1 MTEEYYQGKACE
13 CSQEDACR
21 FVRERDEALKVL
33 RHCKMFIVDRKGY
46 HDNEEDEIKSLKEQ
60 ITKVLNEEKGE
71 VWEVMPCFS
80 SLFRENQSC
89 REDKNEDY
97 LLFLQKAIPFLPEQ
111 ITDHEGNLCLLKKEA
126 LKLLETNK
134 QDDRRRTYYESP

>member
-1 MTEEYYQGKACE
+1 MTE
-13 CSQEDACR
+13 
-21 FVRERDEALKVL
+21 DELSNL
-33 RHCKMFIVDRKGY
+33 D
-46 HDNEEDEIKSLKEQ
+46 
-60 ITKVLNEEKGE
+60 EEKE
-71 VWEVMPCFS
+71 VWETMPCFS

-126 LKLLETNK
+126 LKLLEK
-134 QDDRRRTYYESP
+134 IKVQDDKK